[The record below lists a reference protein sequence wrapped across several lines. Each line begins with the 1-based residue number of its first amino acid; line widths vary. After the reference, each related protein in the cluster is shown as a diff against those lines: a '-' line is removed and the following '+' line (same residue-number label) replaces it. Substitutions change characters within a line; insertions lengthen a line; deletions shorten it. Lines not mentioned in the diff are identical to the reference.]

1 MNDANQP
8 LTHDAPIMDGATT
21 DDVSA
26 ATGTPSEASSTL
38 GDAVSAAIDTPTPEM
53 STEETATPV
62 AIPSE
67 DPVVTAPAEMPTALE
82 ATPEATTDEEKP
94 GML

>member
-1 MNDANQP
+1 MNDANQL
-8 LTHDAPIMDGATT
+8 LTHDAPIMDDATT

-26 ATGTPSEASSTL
+26 ATGTLSGASSTL
-38 GDAVSAAIDTPTPEM
+38 GDAVSAAIDTPAPDM

-62 AIPSE
+62 ATQSE
-67 DPVVTAPAEMPTALE
+67 EPVVTAPAEMPTAPE
-82 ATPEATTDEEKP
+82 ATPETTTDEEKP